1 LSDNKNGRVSIFVV
15 QQIVSYDPKFVFR
28 VNRPLLDTS
37 KGFFLHGPP
46 LVPRCRTSRRMVRPI
61 R

>member
-15 QQIVSYDPKFVFR
+15 QQIVSY